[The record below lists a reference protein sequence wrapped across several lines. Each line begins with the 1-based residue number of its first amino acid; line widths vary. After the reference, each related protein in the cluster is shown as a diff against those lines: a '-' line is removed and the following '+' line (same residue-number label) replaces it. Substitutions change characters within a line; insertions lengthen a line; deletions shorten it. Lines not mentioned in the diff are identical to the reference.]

1 MNSLEPQ
8 GITHVEQ
15 LLRDRESRE
24 LLTQAELVA
33 DLQRHPGWALVKEL
47 LDETATFT
55 ERRLTDGHLI
65 DSHPRT
71 ARALGYIRGCQEL
84 PTILEAFDK
93 AARHK
98 EAELKSKAE
107 TEALSRERGSE

>member
-1 MNSLEPQ
+1 MSSLEPQ

-15 LLRDRESRE
+15 TLRDRESRD

-33 DLQRHPGWALVKEL
+33 DLQKHPGWALVKEQIDDL
-47 LDETATFT
+47 ATFT
-55 ERRLTDGHLI
+55 QRRLTDGHLI

-71 ARALGYIRGCQEL
+71 ARALGIIRGCEVL
-84 PTILEAFDK
+84 DEVCEAFDK

-98 EAELKSKAE
+98 EAELQSQAE
-107 TEALSRERGSE
+107 TEALSRERGE